1 MNPIRRLFN
10 AAIAPWRKSEVAAP
24 APAKRAAMNIKATS
38 LALMLGKD
46 EAPVQPFKLPELAPG
61 VLPAGK
67 QMACDSAITDVYAYA
82 AIQSTFAEGVGFV
95 GFPALASLSQRAE
108 YRRPCEILAKE
119 MTRKWIKLHSTGEE
133 DKTQR
138 ITELEAEMKRLGVQD
153 VFAKATEGD
162 AFYGR
167 MQVYMDTG
175 DTDNPDEL
183 KTALIADPLKIGIGK
198 LKALRVIEPIWTY
211 PNRYNADDPLR
222 ADYFKPETW
231 FVMGKEVHDTRL
243 LTFISKQLPDL
254 LKPAYAFAGL
264 SLIQILIPYVN
275 NWLRTRQSV
284 SDLLHSYSTF
294 VLKTDLSSLLNG
306 GAGTAEQARFA
317 LFNTIRDN
325 QGLMV
330 LNKDTEDFANI
341 SVPLGSLDH
350 LQAQALEQIASVCG
364 IPLVILL
371 GITPSGLNASS
382 SADLDCF
389 YSYVASQQQHLYT
402 PLLSRLM
409 EIIQLSLWGEIDRQ
423 IGFTYQPLQALDE
436 LQLSET
442 RHSEIEAGCML
453 IDRGVI
459 SPEEERA
466 RLANQPE
473 SMYHGLDLSEVADP
487 ATSDLLGEPEL
498 TDIDAEQDNSVPPVD
513 SHEKKV

>member
-1 MNPIRRLFN
+1 MNIRLDALATMFAKDGEPIR
-10 AAIAPWRKSEVAAP
+10 S
-24 APAKRAAMNIKATS
+24 
-38 LALMLGKD
+38 
-46 EAPVQPFKLPELAPG
+46 FKMPELARG
-61 VLPAGK
+61 VLPEGK
-67 QMACDSAITDVYAYA
+67 KPAMAADSALSDVYANA
-82 AIQSTFAEGVGFV
+82 AIQSTFSEGVGFI
-95 GFPALASLSQRAE
+95 GFPELSALTQRAE

-133 DKTQR
+133 DKTDR

-153 VFAKATEGD
+153 LFCKATEQDG
-162 AFYGR
+162 FYGR
-167 MQVYMDTG
+167 SQIYIDTG
-175 DTDNPDEL
+175 DSDNPDEL
-183 KTALIADPLKIGIGK
+183 KVPLVAAPEKIARRK
-198 LKALRVIEPIWTY
+198 LKALRIIEPIWTY
-211 PNRYNADDPLR
+211 PNRYNADNPLR

-231 FVMGKEVHDTRL
+231 FVMGTEVHDSRL
-243 LTFISKQLPDL
+243 LTFISKQVPDL
-254 LKPAYAFAGL
+254 LKPAYAFSGI

-294 VLKTDLSSLLNG
+294 VLKTDLSSLLSG
-306 GAGTAEQARFA
+306 GTGSAEQARFA
-317 LFNTIRDN
+317 LFNTVRDN

-350 LQAQALEQIASVCG
+350 LQAQSLEQIASVCG

-382 SADLDCF
+382 AADLDVF

-409 EIIQLSLWGEIDRQ
+409 NIIQLSLWGEIDPT

-436 LQLSET
+436 VQVADV
-442 RHSEIEAGCML
+442 RQSEIEAGCML

-459 SPEEERA
+459 SPEEERK

-473 SMYHGLDLSEVADP
+473 SMYHGLDLTTMPDPSTSTQAEEDNLFAGIDDAAD
-487 ATSDLLGEPEL
+487 A
-498 TDIDAEQDNSVPPVD
+498 
-513 SHEKKV
+513 